1 MSKNTQL
8 ANAFKA
14 ACMGELEALKPGNI
28 HIFSDG
34 HGMTVQDFIVSA
46 EAASSVIAQPYL
58 SLGERILK
66 SVQATQN
73 AVNCN
78 TNLGIILLCA
88 PLIQSALQDGEA
100 DFLTKLNVVLTS
112 TTVEDAE
119 YTFAAIRLASPSG
132 LSASTQ
138 QDVNQTATE
147 TLGHAMQI
155 AAPRDLVA
163 RQYANH
169 FADII
174 VALAHYRRLLVLWQR
189 PAWATTAVHL
199 HFMAQFL
206 DSHVVRKYGEII
218 AKMVQAE
225 AAAHEADFL
234 KAYNPKTFQTPL
246 LQFDTALKKRGLN
259 PGTSADMT
267 VAVLLMAQ
275 LAS

>member
-88 PLIQSALQDGEA
+88 PLIQAVLQDGEA

-132 LSASTQ
+132 LGASTQ
-138 QDVNQTATE
+138 QDVNQTATD

-246 LQFDTALKKRGLN
+246 LRFDAALKKRGLN